1 MPAKTKPAQP
11 AAPITT
17 TANDAHRH
25 LLAGY
30 SRKVEAARDEAKL
43 EIKRMQQRLARLA
56 EALDAGQDPGLL
68 DSTIDSSA
76 LARSMT
82 ELKVASSMHR
92 DAEGWI
98 NSINA

>member
-56 EALDAGQDPGLL
+56 EALDWFRAAGMIG
-68 DSTIDSSA
+68 
-76 LARSMT
+76 
-82 ELKVASSMHR
+82 
-92 DAEGWI
+92 
-98 NSINA
+98 